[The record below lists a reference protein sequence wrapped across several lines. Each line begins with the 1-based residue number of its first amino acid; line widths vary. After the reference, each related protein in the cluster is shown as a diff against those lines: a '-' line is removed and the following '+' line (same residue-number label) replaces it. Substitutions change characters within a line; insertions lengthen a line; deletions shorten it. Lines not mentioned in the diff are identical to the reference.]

1 MEDKASKAYR
11 KRIKRRSRR
20 RMISFII
27 LCLIVVF
34 FGKWAAGTIT
44 SAWQLHKLAETKV
57 PDWVSVQIIP
67 VDGDS
72 RKGERLEG
80 LKDIVIHYVGN
91 PGTTAQENHDFYCN
105 ADSDVS
111 SHFVIGLDGEIIQ
124 CIPLNERSS
133 ASNWRNSDTISIE
146 VCHPD
151 KTGKFTEKSHASLV
165 RLTAW
170 LCGEFNLNA
179 DHVIRHYD
187 ITGKKCPLYF
197 VEHEDKWEQCKA
209 DIANAMN
216 P

>member
-1 MEDKASKAYR
+1 MALL
-11 KRIKRRSRR
+11 
-20 RMISFII
+20 I
-27 LCLIVVF
+27 LCLVFLFPGRWIV
-34 FGKWAAGTIT
+34 GNIT
-44 SAWQLHKLAETKV
+44 SAWQLHKLAEMKV

-72 RKGERLEG
+72 RTGGRLKG

-91 PGTTAQENHDFYCN
+91 PGTTAQQNHDFYTN

-124 CIPLNERSS
+124 CVPLNERSS
-133 ASNWRNSDTISIE
+133 ASNWRNGDTISIE

-151 KTGKFTEKSHASLV
+151 KTGEFTDKSYASLV
-165 RLTAW
+165 TLTSW
-170 LCGEFNLNA
+170 LCGEFNLNS

-197 VEHEDKWEQCKA
+197 VEHEDKWERFKA
-209 DIANAMN
+209 DVAKAKY
-216 P
+216 